1 MSLRTRITLL
11 TALLLLFS
19 TSLIGATACIAAYR
33 INLDVVDT
41 SLQGAVADARIRSIQ
56 NQRGPNPV
64 PEDAYL
70 PIAIGVLKPNSQSV
84 EMVRAAGTGIN
95 PLPFPSVNR
104 AMVDEALVHP
114 IDISGSLTYRVVAR
128 SSPNGRDIVV
138 AASPIDDTLQGLRSL
153 AVGIGIAVLVVTALG
168 ALLSWLI
175 VRRTFRPVNAM
186 VGAAQSIADGN
197 TDTRVPKASAGTEL
211 GELSEALN
219 NMIGSLVD
227 SVNRVEQSEERLR
240 GFVSDASHEIRTPLT
255 VIRGYVELLLRDPDA
270 RSELSIR
277 ALERIDSESARLDRL
292 VTQLLL
298 LERVATAPQKRE
310 RVNLG
315 VLVRTAFED
324 LQQFQPERA
333 VEIDVDDV
341 SIPADQDG
349 WGQLVSN
356 IVQNLQRH
364 TPSNAAVRVSLHRIE
379 GRVELLVDDAGP
391 GIPPEQRA
399 RVMDRFGRMGTGP
412 DGFGLGMSITAAV
425 VSAHGG
431 TMELLES
438 PWGGLRLRIRVP
450 AENYSP
456 DHT

>member
-41 SLQGAVADARIRSIQ
+41 SLQGAVADARVRTLT
-56 NQRGPNPV
+56 NPKGPNPV
-64 PEDAYL
+64 PDDVYL
-70 PIAIGVLKPNSQSV
+70 PIAMGLLRPNDQAV
-84 EMVRAAGTGIN
+84 EMLRPAGSALD
-95 PLPFPSVNR
+95 PLPFPSLSPAQAAAAVNN
-104 AMVDEALVHP
+104 P
-114 IDISGSLTYRVVAR
+114 IDIPGTPRYRVVAR
-128 SSPNGRDIVV
+128 NSPNNRDIIV
-138 AASPIDDTLQGLRSL
+138 AATPVDDIMNGLRSL
-153 AVGIGIAVLVVTALG
+153 AIGIGIAVLVVTAVG

-197 TDTRVPKASAGTEL
+197 TDTRVPKAAAGTEL

-227 SVNRVEQSEERLR
+227 SVSRVEQSEERLR

-298 LERVATAPQKRE
+298 LERVATAPQKRDL
-310 RVNLG
+310 VNLG
-315 VLVRTAFED
+315 ALVRTAFED

-333 VEIDVDDV
+333 VEIDVSD
-341 SIPADQDG
+341 IAIAADQDG
-349 WGQLVSN
+349 WDQLVSN
-356 IVQNLQRH
+356 IVQNIQRH
-364 TPSNAAVRVSLHRIE
+364 TPVSAAVRVSLHRSE
-379 GRVELLVDDAGP
+379 GQVELVVDDAGP
-391 GIPPEQRA
+391 GIPPDQRA
-399 RVMDRFGRMGTGP
+399 KVMDRFGRVGTGP
-412 DGFGLGMSITAAV
+412 QGFGLGMSITAAV
-425 VSAHGG
+425 VSAHHG

-450 AENYSP
+450 AEG
-456 DHT
+456 

>member
-1 MSLRTRITLL
+1 M
-11 TALLLLFS
+11 
-19 TSLIGATACIAAYR
+19 
-33 INLDVVDT
+33 
-41 SLQGAVADARIRSIQ
+41 
-56 NQRGPNPV
+56 
-64 PEDAYL
+64 
-70 PIAIGVLKPNSQSV
+70 
-84 EMVRAAGTGIN
+84 
-95 PLPFPSVNR
+95 
-104 AMVDEALVHP
+104 
-114 IDISGSLTYRVVAR
+114 
-128 SSPNGRDIVV
+128 V

-153 AVGIGIAVLVVTALG
+153 AIGIGVAVLVVTTLG

-197 TDTRVPKASAGTEL
+197 TDTRVPKAAAGTEL

-255 VIRGYVELLLRDPDA
+255 VIRGYVELLLRDPQA
-270 RSELSIR
+270 RTELSIR

-298 LERVATAPQKRE
+298 LERVATAPQKRDL
-310 RVNLG
+310 VNLG

-356 IVQNLQRH
+356 IVQNIQRH
-364 TPSNAAVRVSLHRIE
+364 TPSDAAVRVSLHHAE

-399 RVMDRFGRMGTGP
+399 KVMDRFGRMGTGP
-412 DGFGLGMSITAAV
+412 QGFGLGMSITAAV
-425 VSAHGG
+425 VSAHDG

-450 AENYSP
+450 AEN
-456 DHT
+456 